1 MLCWGMVEEIT
12 RILIRHIVLGM
23 VKEMIIINKKA
34 YVLQYCIEFE
44 LWWVKSEKYWCVGM
58 VKKIK

>member
-1 MLCWGMVEEIT
+1 MEEIT

-44 LWWVKSEKYWCVGM
+44 L
-58 VKKIK
+58 

>member
-1 MLCWGMVEEIT
+1 MEEIT

-23 VKEMIIINKKA
+23 VKEMIIINEKA

-44 LWWVKSEKYWCVGM
+44 L
-58 VKKIK
+58 